1 MDGTHPE
8 DEDLPQALVEALN
21 LGLASGDWHGVLDL
35 FVDHGTLVVDLGSRT
50 SFEGPEGIRD
60 ALEGIREEFP
70 GAQYAS
76 SPLAEGDEEALVAD
90 LLAASGPDAPAGRVH
105 LDLTH
110 DRQVR
115 QALLELDDAPHDP
128 GPAD

>member
-1 MDGTHPE
+1 MDVIPPE
-8 DEDLPQALVEALN
+8 DEDLPEALVEGLN
-21 LGLASGDWHGVLDL
+21 LGLASGDWDGVLDL
-35 FVDHGTLVVDLGSRT
+35 FADHGTLVVDLGSRT

-60 ALEGIREEFP
+60 ALEGLREEFP

-76 SPLAEGDEEALVAD
+76 SPLVGDDEETLVTD

-105 LDLTH
+105 LDLTS
-110 DRQVR
+110 DREVR
-115 QALLELDDAPHDP
+115 EAVLELDAAPDDR